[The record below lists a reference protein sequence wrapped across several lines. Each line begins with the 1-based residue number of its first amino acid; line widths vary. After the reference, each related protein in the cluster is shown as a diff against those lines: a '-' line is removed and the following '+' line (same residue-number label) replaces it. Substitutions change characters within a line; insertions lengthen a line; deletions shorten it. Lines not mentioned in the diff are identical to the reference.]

1 MNSSFDHYPLR
12 SEHKPFISIYFGKWK
27 KPSIGTTKS
36 TRPSDGIVSRVFQ
49 ILTACPPSRKECD
62 SFHIIVRFLI
72 ITMLN
77 ILKHIMLYMFT
88 LFIGMIGDEANG
100 WGTSHL
106 EPPENKKEL
115 TLRF

>member
-12 SEHKPFISIYFGKWK
+12 SEHKPFILESGKN
-27 KPSIGTTKS
+27 
-36 TRPSDGIVSRVFQ
+36 GIVSRVFL
-49 ILTACPPSRKECD
+49 ILTACPPRRKECD
-62 SFHIIVRFLI
+62 SFHIIVCFLI

-106 EPPENKKEL
+106 EPL
-115 TLRF
+115 TIMSIFNDMS